1 VRKEAPLSNDN
12 VGQEWVGYQAAER
25 LSGLSRSALR
35 RLIRNGQLRAAK
47 IGRVT
52 RIEKRSLEAFMEHHP
67 TQPQLPGFDDADQ

>member
-1 VRKEAPLSNDN
+1 LPNQN
-12 VGQEWVGYQAAER
+12 VSQEWVGYRAAER
-25 LSGLSRSALR
+25 LSSLSRTDLR
-35 RLIRNGQLRAAK
+35 RLIGNGQLRAAK